1 MRNPNPVTIRGQ
13 LNAYYARQGLTA
25 KEMRKAIQHDM
36 RRIAVYVKR
45 DKPVS
50 IKNHGYEAVRND
62 LASAGLGIAGA
73 FLFDDLKEGLWY
85 WIDRAGGQGEFC
97 WGSGYKC

>member
-45 DKPVS
+45 DNAWA
-50 IKNHGYEAVRND
+50 IKIQGYEKTRKMHAD
-62 LASAGLGIAGA
+62 IGLGIAGTV
-73 FLFDDLKEGLWY
+73 LFADTKEGVKY
-85 WIDRAGGQGEFC
+85 WSDRASEGLAC
-97 WGSGYKC
+97 